1 MKCQIFHAE
10 EITNVRS
17 TSSVLSYEKDQRIVT
32 YSNILTLTDKQYAQ
46 LICPQ
51 KSNRKFNM
59 EKEDNKNYGSVTI
72 VTLIT
77 LLASAGI
84 IYLIIT
90 VLN

>member
-1 MKCQIFHAE
+1 
-10 EITNVRS
+10 
-17 TSSVLSYEKDQRIVT
+17 
-32 YSNILTLTDKQYAQ
+32 
-46 LICPQ
+46 
-51 KSNRKFNM
+51 M

-77 LLASAGI
+77 LLVSAGI